1 MPFYFD
7 GEEPEGWQAALAE
20 FNEKTCIRFV
30 KDQQDQQGLR
40 NKVSVRTR
48 SEPKVCGAGV
58 GMAESG
64 LNKVF
69 LAKPWCWG
77 KGKQDNDM
85 VTVLYCAE
93 GTIQHELL
101 HVLGFSH
108 EQNRRDR
115 NQFVRVHFENLRD
128 GVERNFQIFPDGLL
142 CSPYDYC
149 SVMHYSQKAFS
160 VSPITTDSQIRA
172 ENILQ
177 KNDKPT
183 IEPLRSVSGCPGL
196 GQRTGMSG
204 ATNR

>member
-1 MPFYFD
+1 MSCQRSEPRWRNCSLWPASETGEVLVPFYFD

-30 KDQQDQQGLR
+30 KDQQGLR

-85 VTVLYCAE
+85 VTVLYYC
-93 GTIQHELL
+93 T
-101 HVLGFSH
+101 VLYCTVLKVPSSM
-108 EQNRRDR
+108 N
-115 NQFVRVHFENLRD
+115 
-128 GVERNFQIFPDGLL
+128 
-142 CSPYDYC
+142 CST
-149 SVMHYSQKAFS
+149 SWASATS
-160 VSPITTDSQIRA
+160 
-172 ENILQ
+172 
-177 KNDKPT
+177 
-183 IEPLRSVSGCPGL
+183 
-196 GQRTGMSG
+196 RTGETGTSS
-204 ATNR
+204 